1 MTNENHPRYLVFT
14 LEIFNNVI
22 QYQYEG
28 NPHFIYQ
35 ILRRKKVFAE
45 LQEIVEGGAQEEIA
59 AANKAAEA
67 DESRERFKPTDGW
80 VKSWAE
86 GLPLQPCM

>member
-1 MTNENHPRYLVFT
+1 MFT
-14 LEIFNNVI
+14 LEVFNNII

-45 LQEIVEGGAQEEIA
+45 LQEIVEGGAWLGGE
-59 AANKAAEA
+59 
-67 DESRERFKPTDGW
+67 
-80 VKSWAE
+80 
-86 GLPLQPCM
+86 